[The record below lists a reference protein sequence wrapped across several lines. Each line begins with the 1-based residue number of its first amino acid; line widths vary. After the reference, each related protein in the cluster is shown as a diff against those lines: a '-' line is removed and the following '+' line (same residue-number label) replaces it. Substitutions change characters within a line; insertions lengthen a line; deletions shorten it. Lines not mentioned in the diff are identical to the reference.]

1 MIRDV
6 LGQIPSLLSRDDLPL
21 PDGVVPAGIAPVVA
35 VAVEPNHPSNVVLVQ
50 MRRDGGPATFLR
62 AVPEREPF
70 HAGRQWYRVAL
81 PIVDEGRRVD
91 YRVELTR
98 AGQQLARLPA
108 DGSWLTVAGQPAADA
123 LSARSPE
130 PARAPSVAGAPL
142 WGYHLNFF
150 ATLMVDLRAET
161 LGPTPEGYRV
171 NFFVKGGRVI
181 GPRINAVVR
190 PEGGD
195 WMAIRSDG
203 IGMVDIR
210 ITYETTDG
218 ALIFEH
224 AGGVFD
230 LGPEGFAHV
239 ASGQLTGSPPFYAT
253 PAWSTA
259 HPNWTWLN
267 RCQGF
272 GIGRVVLENLQVQCD
287 IYIPQVLTRLGN
299 G

>member
-1 MIRDV
+1 MMRDV
-6 LGQIPSLLSRDDLPL
+6 FGQVPALLSRDDLPL
-21 PDGVVPAGIAPVVA
+21 PEGVIPVGIAPVVA
-35 VAVEPNHPSNVVLVQ
+35 VAAEPKHPSDVVLVQ
-50 MRRDGGPATFLR
+50 MRRDDGPATFLR
-62 AVPEREPF
+62 AVPDAGPLQ
-70 HAGRQWYRVAL
+70 AGRQWYRAAL
-81 PIVDEGRRVD
+81 PSLDEGRRVD

-108 DGSWLTVAGQPAADA
+108 DGSWLTVAGQQAVSA
-123 LSARSPE
+123 LSAQ
-130 PARAPSVAGAPL
+130 PARAPSVPGAPL

-150 ATLMVDLRAET
+150 ATLIVDLRAES
-161 LGPTPEGYRV
+161 LGETPEGYRV
-171 NFFVKGGRVI
+171 NFFVKGGRVV
-181 GPRINAVVR
+181 GPRIDAVVR

-230 LGPEGFAHV
+230 LGPGGYGQV
-239 ASGQLTGSPPFYAT
+239 ASGQFSGSPPFYAT
-253 PAWSTA
+253 PSWSTA

-272 GIGRVVLENLQVQCD
+272 GIGRVVLEDLQVQCD
-287 IYIPQVLTRLGN
+287 IYIPQVLGRLGD

>member
-1 MIRDV
+1 MMRHMF
-6 LGQIPSLLSRDDLPL
+6 GQVSALLARDDLPL
-21 PDGVVPAGIAPVVA
+21 PEGVVPTGIAPVVA
-35 VAVEPNHPSNVVLVQ
+35 VAVEPKHPSNVVLVQ
-50 MRRDGGPATFLR
+50 VRRDGGPATFLR
-62 AVPEREPF
+62 AVPETEPF
-70 HAGRQWYRVAL
+70 QAGRQRYRAAL
-81 PIVDEGRRVD
+81 PSLTEGRRVD
-91 YRVELTR
+91 YRVELMR

-108 DGSWLTVAGQPAADA
+108 DGSWLTVAGQQAAAAPAA
-123 LSARSPE
+123 E
-130 PARAPSVAGAPL
+130 PARGPSVAGAPL

-150 ATLMVDLRAET
+150 ATLIVNLHAET
-161 LGPTPEGYRV
+161 LGKTPEGYRV
-171 NFFVKGGRVI
+171 NFFVKGGRVV
-181 GPRINAVVR
+181 GPRIDAVVR

-210 ITYETTDG
+210 ITYETADG

-230 LGPEGFAHV
+230 LGPEGFAQV
-239 ASGQLTGSPPFYAT
+239 ASGRFTGSPPFYAT

-272 GIGRVVLENLQVQCD
+272 GIGRVVLEDLQVQCD
-287 IYIPQVLTRLGN
+287 IYIPQVLSRLGD

>member
-1 MIRDV
+1 MMRD
-6 LGQIPSLLSRDDLPL
+6 LFGRLPSLLSRDDLPL

-35 VAVEPNHPSNVVLVQ
+35 VAVEPKHPSDVVLVQ

-62 AVPEREPF
+62 AVPETGPLQ
-70 HAGRQWYRVAL
+70 AGQQSYRAEL
-81 PIVDEGRRVD
+81 PSLDEGRRVD

-108 DGSWLTVAGQPAADA
+108 DGSWLTVAGQQAAAALPA
-123 LSARSPE
+123 SSPE
-130 PARAPSVAGAPL
+130 PVRAPSAGGAPL
-142 WGYHLNFF
+142 WGYHLSFF
-150 ATLMVDLRAET
+150 ATLIVDLHAET
-161 LGPTPEGYRV
+161 LGPTPEGYRI
-171 NFFVKGGRVI
+171 NFFVKGGRVV
-181 GPRINAVVR
+181 GPHIDAVVR

-210 ITYETTDG
+210 ITYETADG

-230 LGPEGFAHV
+230 LGPGGFARV

-259 HPNWTWLN
+259 HPHWTWLN

-272 GIGRVVLENLQVQCD
+272 GIGRVVLEDLQVQCD
-287 IYIPQVLTRLGN
+287 IYIPQVLSRLGD

>member
-1 MIRDV
+1 MMRDV
-6 LGQIPSLLSRDDLPL
+6 FGQVPSLLSRDDLPL
-21 PDGVVPAGIAPVVA
+21 PDGVVPAWIAPVVA
-35 VAVEPNHPSNVVLVQ
+35 VAVEPKHPSNVVLVQ

-62 AVPEREPF
+62 AVPETEPF
-70 HAGRQWYRVAL
+70 HVGRQWYRVAL
-81 PIVDEGRRVD
+81 PSVDEGRRVD

-123 LSARSPE
+123 LSALSPE
-130 PARAPSVAGAPL
+130 PARAPSVDGAPL

-210 ITYETTDG
+210 ITYETADG

-239 ASGQLTGSPPFYAT
+239 ASGQLTGSPPLYAT

-259 HPNWTWLN
+259 HPSWTWLN

-272 GIGRVVLENLQVQCD
+272 GIGRVVLEDLQVQCD
-287 IYIPQVLTRLGN
+287 IYIPQVLSRLGD

>member
-1 MIRDV
+1 MMRDV
-6 LGQIPSLLSRDDLPL
+6 VGQVPSLLSRDDLPL
-21 PDGVVPAGIAPVVA
+21 PEGLVPAGIAPVVA
-35 VAVEPNHPSNVVLVQ
+35 VAAEPVHPSNVVLVQ

-62 AVPEREPF
+62 AVPETEPF
-70 HAGRQWYRVAL
+70 QAGRQWYRAAL
-81 PIVDEGRRVD
+81 PSLHEGRRVD
-91 YRVELTR
+91 YRVELMR

-108 DGSWLTVAGQPAADA
+108 DGSWLTVAGQQAAA
-123 LSARSPE
+123 TPSAKP
-130 PARAPSVAGAPL
+130 PRAPSVAGAPL

-150 ATLMVDLRAET
+150 ATLIVDLRAEA
-161 LGPTPEGYRV
+161 LGKTPEGYRV
-171 NFFVKGGRVI
+171 NFFVKGGRVV
-181 GPRINAVVR
+181 GPRIDAVVR

-210 ITYETTDG
+210 ITYETADG

-230 LGPEGFAHV
+230 LGPEGFAKV

-259 HPNWTWLN
+259 HPHWTWLN

-272 GIGRVVLENLQVQCD
+272 GIGRVVLEDLQVQCD
-287 IYIPQVLTRLGN
+287 IYIPQVLSRLGD

>member
-1 MIRDV
+1 
-6 LGQIPSLLSRDDLPL
+6 
-21 PDGVVPAGIAPVVA
+21 
-35 VAVEPNHPSNVVLVQ
+35 VQ

-62 AVPEREPF
+62 AVPETEPF
-70 HAGRQWYRVAL
+70 QAGQQWYRAAL
-81 PIVDEGRRVD
+81 PSLDDGRRVD
-91 YRVELTR
+91 YRVELMR

-108 DGSWLTVAGQPAADA
+108 DGSWLTIAGQQAAATPAA
-123 LSARSPE
+123 E
-130 PARAPSVAGAPL
+130 PPRAPSVAGTPL

-150 ATLMVDLRAET
+150 ATLIVDLRAEA
-161 LGPTPEGYRV
+161 LGKTPEGYRV
-171 NFFVKGGRVI
+171 NFFVKGGRVV
-181 GPRINAVVR
+181 GPRIDAVVR

-210 ITYETTDG
+210 ITYETADG

-230 LGPEGFAHV
+230 LGPEGFAKV

-259 HPNWTWLN
+259 HPHWTWLN

-272 GIGRVVLENLQVQCD
+272 GIGRVVLEDLQVQCD
-287 IYIPQVLTRLGN
+287 IYIPQVLSRLGD